1 MSAGDVEWVGV
12 GGPAYDFTEQ
22 QDILSSDKEETTVD
36 IGIEILGEET
46 FDCILEHEVSWS
58 CQRLRKALV
67 AKHPF
72 IPNWSQLLKTPI
84 SFLPSRSDTMSFSV
98 DQSSQSC
105 PCGSIRLMR
114 QGRACSLSV
123 KSSSCAAVVNICGG
137 N

>member
-1 MSAGDVEWVGV
+1 VSAGDVEWVGV

-46 FDCILEHEVSWS
+46 FDCVLEYEVSWS

-98 DQSSQSC
+98 DQSSQS
-105 PCGSIRLMR
+105 LMV
-114 QGRACSLSV
+114 QYDLCDRAGHAHCQ
-123 KSSSCAAVVNICGG
+123 SSRAVVLLL
-137 N
+137 